1 MDVVIATRNPDKVR
15 EIAQIL
21 EGRAGRILTMDD
33 IDDLPEV
40 EEDGLTFEENARK
53 KALAVARF
61 TGRVAMADDSGL
73 VVDVLHGRPGVH
85 SARYAG
91 PDATPEKNNR
101 KLLEE
106 LEGVPLK
113 KRTARFV
120 CVIAIAT
127 PSGKVFVAE
136 GRCEGLI
143 AREPRGRTGFGYDPL
158 FLVPD
163 EGKTFAELGPEVKN
177 RISHRAL
184 ALERAV
190 RLLEELGASEK
201 A

>member
-1 MDVVIATRNPDKVR
+1 VVIATRNPDKVR

-136 GRCEGLI
+136 GRW
-143 AREPRGRTGFGYDPL
+143 
-158 FLVPD
+158 
-163 EGKTFAELGPEVKN
+163 
-177 RISHRAL
+177 
-184 ALERAV
+184 
-190 RLLEELGASEK
+190 
-201 A
+201 